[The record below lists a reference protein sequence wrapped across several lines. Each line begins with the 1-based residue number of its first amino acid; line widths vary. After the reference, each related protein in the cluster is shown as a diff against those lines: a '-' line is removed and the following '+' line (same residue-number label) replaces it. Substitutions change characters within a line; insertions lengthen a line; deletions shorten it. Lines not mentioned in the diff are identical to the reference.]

1 MPEVQK
7 ISMDEFISEYK
18 PIKNDNGGWTHKS
31 AEASQMLPI
40 FVWTLVDSIWS
51 VAPVAVHCSTR
62 ALALAHQEEA
72 AAGVAAAAAA
82 GGGEGGGAAA
92 AAAAAGG
99 AAEWS

>member
-51 VAPVAVHCSTR
+51 VAPVAVPGFR
-62 ALALAHQEEA
+62 P
-72 AAGVAAAAAA
+72 
-82 GGGEGGGAAA
+82 GGYCYYITTYHWDTIYIMVMCHG
-92 AAAAAGG
+92 
-99 AAEWS
+99 